1 MPYYPP
7 DTDTPVAQLT
17 LEGRNLLARSIV
29 ARSQLTGTEEDK
41 ALVSFR
47 LSGFAVGDGGYTISN
62 PLQVSTIVDAT
73 TIAEA
78 TIAILDNRFDVNDA
92 LTINGVS
99 FPVGITAVFTGTALA
114 APGGGTDNGGL
125 TAGYDDGT
133 IDNTGGGG
141 GTLVTAANSLAANA
155 HIGQRLRIIGGTL
168 AGLDEEIVTNTTDT
182 IEIGIVSFD
191 SSQIPLPHN
200 PANPVDGTTVGKSWA
215 QAGSDGVVVP
225 DVTSLFQIITNN
237 PGAGTWVPGDTLE
250 ETAANI
256 AEAINASTH
265 PSIQNVVKATV
276 TNAIITIQALSAGSK
291 GNLNTLVEVDAG
303 GLGINNFGILPG
315 TGFLADGADP
325 ALENPRYPSGTP
337 NTVAAFLDVEYPN
350 SSATSLVCRVAQNVG
365 NYGLGEIGLYA
376 DIIDSI
382 EPNEIGERVLYAIGH
397 FPIVAKN
404 TSSVYVT
411 RVIIQY

>member
-1 MPYYPP
+1 
-7 DTDTPVAQLT
+7 
-17 LEGRNLLARSIV
+17 
-29 ARSQLTGTEEDK
+29 LTGTEDPK

-73 TIAEA
+73 TTAAA
-78 TIAILDNRFDVNDA
+78 TVAILDNRFDVNDA
-92 LTINGVS
+92 LIINGVS
-99 FPVGITAVFTGTALA
+99 FPVGITAVFTGTAS
-114 APGGGTDNGGL
+114 GGGTDNGGL
-125 TAGYDDGT
+125 TAGYNDGT
-133 IDNTGGGG
+133 VDNTGGGG
-141 GTLVTAANSLAANA
+141 GTLVTAANSLATSA

-182 IEIGIVSFD
+182 IEIGIMSYAGP
-191 SSQIPLPHN
+191 ITP
-200 PANPVDGTTVGKSWA
+200 PALGTKVGKSWD

-276 TNAIITIQALSAGSK
+276 TNAIVTIQALSAGSK

-315 TGFLADGADP
+315 TGFLGNGTDP
-325 ALENPRYPSGTP
+325 TLESPRYPSGTP
-337 NTVAAFLDVEYPN
+337 NTVATFLDVEYPN
-350 SSATSLVCRVAQNVG
+350 SSATSLVCRVAQTVG
-365 NYGLGEIGLYA
+365 NYGLGEIGIYA
-376 DIIDSI
+376 DIIDSAVAS
-382 EPNEIGERVLYAIGH
+382 EIGERVLFAIGH

-404 TSSVYVT
+404 SSSVYVT